1 MSPFAPLGTAVPRPG
16 TNPPPNST
24 VEAIALAAREL
35 SPRMQRRVL
44 GLVDDIVDAE
54 QRGETITTVHIGL
67 APAESSTATRRPPS
81 EPDDDPPPPPWDGV
95 KGGKPGETP

>member
-16 TNPPPNST
+16 TKPPAS
-24 VEAIALAAREL
+24 
-35 SPRMQRRVL
+35 
-44 GLVDDIVDAE
+44 
-54 QRGETITTVHIGL
+54 ETITTVHIGL